1 MVLMFF
7 DKTSTAHSVSVII
20 APVLNMAIN
29 VDKSAHFN
37 FQLSHQSTSP
47 LGFVYNQTKQK
58 TIKSS
63 TPSVSKKKKKNT
75 IQMSVIHQPP
85 HVILNMQ
92 CFRFISMKSYHC
104 EPGIY
109 TRLRSVGGYLYIQ

>member
-63 TPSVSKKKKKNT
+63 TPSVSKKKKKT
-75 IQMSVIHQPP
+75 R
-85 HVILNMQ
+85 
-92 CFRFISMKSYHC
+92 FR
-104 EPGIY
+104 
-109 TRLRSVGGYLYIQ
+109 